1 MLFVEPARRG
11 PQPLLVRWSA
21 RDRTTPPGARLAF
34 HAAGAGDAFVES
46 GGLCRDGDP
55 GGPMNRFFLQ
65 LGRGAAA
72 FLAWIRDGI
81 AHGIIR
87 ARVPPNALTLA
98 GPVAMAF
105 VFLPLL
111 RGDQWTAGW
120 VVLLAVAFDSL
131 DGAVARTSGGVTR
144 FGAYLDSVVDRYADM
159 LLLFGLLFFLLDSFD
174 ESVRGIWLAIWC
186 IATVGTV
193 ATSYSRARAEKL
205 IPGCEIGFL
214 ERPERTV
221 AIILGLISGN
231 VHISL
236 AVLAIWGNLIA
247 VQRIGYTRAA
257 LEGRDTSSGTRYWR
271 YRRGS
276 AEHAMMSTLVI
287 LLIIFGHLLIPP
299 PL

>member
-1 MLFVEPARRG
+1 
-11 PQPLLVRWSA
+11 
-21 RDRTTPPGARLAF
+21 
-34 HAAGAGDAFVES
+34 
-46 GGLCRDGDP
+46 
-55 GGPMNRFFLQ
+55 MNRFFLQ

-193 ATSYSRARAEKL
+193 ATSYSRGAGGKTDSRAVKSA
-205 IPGCEIGFL
+205 FL

-231 VHISL
+231 VHIS
-236 AVLAIWGNLIA
+236 
-247 VQRIGYTRAA
+247 
-257 LEGRDTSSGTRYWR
+257 SPCSPSGAT
-271 YRRGS
+271 
-276 AEHAMMSTLVI
+276 
-287 LLIIFGHLLIPP
+287 
-299 PL
+299 